1 MLLIIRLLVIIR
13 PRAAG
18 APEAVT
24 VRRMALVL
32 KIVQC
37 VWPLTAQA
45 RAENRAV
52 CLSWSNAPH
61 QLDYARRAATVRRM
75 ALVLKIVSNI
85 VLSWSNAPCSSG
97 TYGIGMVQCS
107 VPKVLEWDVWH
118 WR

>member
-1 MLLIIRLLVIIR
+1 MRCCFVAEMAHALLVLLIIRLLFIIR

-52 CLSWSNAPH
+52 CLSWSNAPY
-61 QLDYARRAATVRRM
+61 QR
-75 ALVLKIVSNI
+75 
-85 VLSWSNAPCSSG
+85 CSSMRDG
-97 TYGIGMVQCS
+97 
-107 VPKVLEWDVWH
+107 L
-118 WR
+118 